1 MEWIKIFKNYT
12 DIKEK
17 VLIYSFCDKEDKWF
31 PELEHIFL
39 HNTKSEM
46 FIVIDLTKK
55 ISEISNFYNER
66 YGQVCNKYEKL
77 IEIIIKNWEKS
88 ILTYLNFEVEYE
100 EKIEFL
106 KYNITL
112 VIICE
117 KQKIE
122 NQQILESNKILK
134 EEKSTNICRKIFI
147 FNEKDSLLSELN
159 YLPFYFDDIKHTDSD
174 RVIALEDEL
183 DMIVKEATI
192 FLENLDKSQN
202 EENKC

>member
-17 VLIYSFCDKEDKWF
+17 VLIYSFCDKEGKWF

-88 ILTYLNFEVEYE
+88 I
-100 EKIEFL
+100 
-106 KYNITL
+106 
-112 VIICE
+112 
-117 KQKIE
+117 
-122 NQQILESNKILK
+122 
-134 EEKSTNICRKIFI
+134 
-147 FNEKDSLLSELN
+147 
-159 YLPFYFDDIKHTDSD
+159 
-174 RVIALEDEL
+174 
-183 DMIVKEATI
+183 
-192 FLENLDKSQN
+192 
-202 EENKC
+202 